1 MNILIAGGTGFIG
14 SALLTRL
21 QIRGDRLFVL
31 TRKDR
36 KPSENITYIKWLSG
50 DSTPEKNLP
59 AIDAVINLSGESL
72 NGGRWTK
79 DQKEKIINSRID
91 SSREINRIME
101 ALERR
106 PAVLINASAVGVYGT
121 SLDKTFNEESPAFNE
136 DFLSHTVKAWETEAG
151 KAASFGTRVVL
162 ARFGVILGRSGGAL
176 PKMILPYRLFAGGRV
191 GSGRQWL
198 SWIHIDDAV
207 NAILFALDSPEVSGP
222 INITSPNPVRM
233 DEFGKTAGA
242 ILHRPHWLPVPSPLL
257 KLMLGEMSMLVLKG
271 QRAVPAKLGAHGFK
285 YKHPGLSSALESLK

>member
-21 QIRGDRLFVL
+21 QSQGDRLFVL

-50 DSTPEKNLP
+50 DSNPEKNLP
-59 AIDAVINLSGESL
+59 VIDAVINLSGESL

-79 DQKEKIINSRID
+79 DQKEKIITSRID
-91 SSREINRIME
+91 SSREINRIIGS
-101 ALERR
+101 LKRR
-106 PAVLINASAVGVYGT
+106 PSVLINASAVGIYGT
-121 SLDKTFNEESPAFNE
+121 SLDKTFDEESPAFKE
-136 DFLSHTVKAWETEAG
+136 DFLSHTVRMWETEAG
-151 KAASFGTRVVL
+151 KAASSGTRVVL

-176 PKMILPYRLFAGGRV
+176 PKMILPYRLFAGGRI

-207 NAILFALDSPEVSGP
+207 NAILFALNSPEISGP
-222 INITSPNPVRM
+222 VNITSPNPVRM

-242 ILHRPHWLPVPSPLL
+242 VLHRPHWLPVPSPIL

-271 QRAVPAKLGAHGFK
+271 QRAVPAKLAANGFI